1 MKRERNEGRPWL
13 YADDRPRGIGGV
25 DCEVH
30 SNEEL
35 ADDDRRASVIFNHL
49 FDERA
54 YLVVWCG
61 AVGDDACANFKIQ
74 VDGLTW
80 FKRHD
85 LIAYLDFHWSTGV
98 VAQAEFHRARLRLG
112 EHGVNRG

>member
-1 MKRERNEGRPWL
+1 MAEAQKTAMLRIIEKRISSAAEVHMKRERNEGRPWL

-54 YLVVWCG
+54 YLVVWRG
-61 AVGDDACANFKIQ
+61 AVGDDACADFKAQ
-74 VDGLTW
+74 ADGLTW
-80 FKRHD
+80 
-85 LIAYLDFHWSTGV
+85 
-98 VAQAEFHRARLRLG
+98 
-112 EHGVNRG
+112 